1 MGRFDEIK
9 TLLKQ
14 FKTDTDSL
22 ANNKMREVAKAK
34 DRLNERALKEE
45 ISTLDA
51 EYNKHFEMTCNMY
64 RERIKDAINDRR
76 VSNADKYLPGHI
88 DLVLLEKLNIISQS
102 GVQLEESEI
111 TAFCKEAMKSRSAF
125 CIRKVE
131 KMAVDNNFKLNVPNE
146 EKANETL
153 DTVQKQIN
161 KVLYEYR
168 GALTGTDN
176 GRNGCDGNSMMIKVL
191 AEGTFL
197 DRLEK
202 EYESKCIEDIQI
214 SRISQKNFAKLKA
227 EEQKKKEQEPVEIV
241 NTDHVDISAKSD
253 DSRSAAAQYVKGLS
267 QKMAARN
274 E

>member
-1 MGRFDEIK
+1 MGKFDEIR

-14 FKTDTDSL
+14 FKTDIDSL
-22 ANNKMREVAKAK
+22 ANNKMKEVARAK

-45 ISTLDA
+45 LASLDA
-51 EYNKHFEMTCNMY
+51 EYDKHFKSTCSMY
-64 RERIKDAINDRR
+64 SERINDAISDRR
-76 VSNADKYLPGHI
+76 TSNADKYLPGHI
-88 DLVLLEKLNIISQS
+88 DLVLLDKLNIISRS

-111 TAFCKEAMKSRSAF
+111 TAFCKEAMKSRSMF
-125 CIRKVE
+125 CVRKVK
-131 KMAVDNNFKLNVPNE
+131 KMASDNNFKLNVPDE

-202 EYESKCIEDIQI
+202 EYEGRCIEEIKI
-214 SRISQKNFAKLKA
+214 EKLD
-227 EEQKKKEQEPVEIV
+227 KKSYIKRELEKRDKEKEKPVEITEV
-241 NTDHVDISAKSD
+241 GEDIGISAKSQLSD
-253 DSRSAAAQYVKGLS
+253 ASSRAKEYCE
-267 QKMAARN
+267 KMQQPA